1 MTPATRAGSSR
12 VTRRGDE
19 RPWLVP
25 VAQRLG
31 RGLSRA
37 ALRVTVHGRE
47 HVPSSGPLV
56 VAGNHAGVLDGP
68 LVFAWTPRPAT
79 FLVKSEAFGLAA
91 VGRGLDWIGQVPVHR
106 GRPDRAALARC
117 RDVLA
122 RGGVVGVFPE
132 GTRGSGEVDE
142 VQHGVA
148 TIALRAGAPV
158 LPVATVG
165 TAAAFPREARRPV
178 WRAPVELHFGEPF
191 ALDAE
196 GDVRSRRVVA
206 LAAEQV
212 RDALREHLRDVRAA
226 VAAA

>member
-1 MTPATRAGSSR
+1 M
-12 VTRRGDE
+12 
-19 RPWLVP
+19 
-25 VAQRLG
+25 
-31 RGLSRA
+31 
-37 ALRVTVHGRE
+37 HGQE
-47 HVPSSGPLV
+47 HVPRTGPLV

-79 FLVKSEAFGLAA
+79 FLVKSEAFGVSA

-117 RDVLA
+117 REVLA

-132 GTRGSGEVDE
+132 GTRGSGDLEE

-158 LPVATVG
+158 VPVATVG
-165 TAAAFPREARRPV
+165 TAAALPRGARRPV
-178 WRAPVELHFGEPF
+178 WRAPVEVHFGRPF
-191 ALDAE
+191 ELAVE

-206 LAAEQV
+206 AAAEQV
-212 RDALREHLRDVRAA
+212 REHMRAHLRAVREGAP
-226 VAAA
+226 